1 MAEMALTRDTS
12 QSRLLDQVP
21 VSMPW
26 LEGVCHGSPA
36 IYEKYDAIFSRRL
49 TGTGIHMVT

>member
-1 MAEMALTRDTS
+1 
-12 QSRLLDQVP
+12 
-21 VSMPW
+21 MPW

-36 IYEKYDAIFSRRL
+36 IYEKYDAIFSRKL